1 MWRAGSSTMMRRA
14 GLSWRGKDDNVLI
27 LSSLAELPS
36 SWRSNILGYVAREF
50 ACCCLLHISANV
62 ETVFGGRRGGE
73 GSLSCPVSVLVWGR
87 EMVGV
92 WWVASL
98 EVGRCLFQ
106 LVPAGSLLTPLLL

>member
-62 ETVFGGRRGGE
+62 EAVFGGRRGGE

-87 EMVGV
+87 DLPAWTFWVGV
-92 WWVASL
+92 RCNISIIISLHTIVAIRSAL
-98 EVGRCLFQ
+98 C
-106 LVPAGSLLTPLLL
+106 